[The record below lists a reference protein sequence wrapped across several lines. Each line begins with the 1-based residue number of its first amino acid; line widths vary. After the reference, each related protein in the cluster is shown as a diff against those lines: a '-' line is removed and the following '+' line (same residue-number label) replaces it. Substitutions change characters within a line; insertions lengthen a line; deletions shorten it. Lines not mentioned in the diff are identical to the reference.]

1 MRGTATYTNEPGKCY
16 VMSQTSSTMNHVLSI
31 ILAILLSSLPLT
43 SSAQEDTGSDTWQ
56 DIYNALSDLDDL
68 DEEGWNEAY
77 EVFTALSQSP
87 QNINEATLSDL
98 QQIPLLSE
106 QQALAILHYRSL
118 YGDLHSISELY
129 LITAL
134 DRPRIQILKS
144 VFYATPLPKKKYDI
158 THGAGITPGDSAVR
172 EYRKYIRTY
181 YHGSTGDLGSLL
193 FTMKMPTY
201 ERKGYQDGTYRGYD
215 LNHSLRY
222 RYVKN
227 NLQIG
232 LTAAQD
238 AGEPFFAGTN
248 GKGWD
253 FYTGFVRVKKKGVM
267 QNLVVGHYKM
277 SVGMGLLMN
286 TDFRLSRASLLLASP
301 KTSVTLRGHSSRQE
315 NNYLQGIAGTL
326 LFPIKGKT
334 RSLAVTPFISYRA
347 IDATMS
353 NTEPQTITTILTT
366 GYHRTNS
373 EIARRN
379 TASQFAAG
387 TSIVLN
393 LIPFS
398 VALNIL
404 HTSFS
409 DPLIP
414 DKSYKYNIYHPTGK
428 SFTSGS
434 LTYRYIHPRLEF
446 SGETAISGA
455 ADSISYNASEHGSNG
470 IAMATANSLRVKLSE
485 EWTVFALQRFY
496 GYRYQS
502 LQGRSFGDM
511 SNCQNETGIYGGVS
525 TTAIPN
531 TTIAAYVDC
540 AYHPWFRYGYDNA
553 SRSFDAYV
561 YATYTKKATT
571 ATLRYR
577 YRELALAPDGSAFP
591 AFNSI
596 DDGTAQH
603 TLRLSLKHTTNRWTT
618 VSQVQGAYLPSSSDW
633 GYLFSQALGYRLAK
647 RRNVIS
653 SLITSS
659 PLSLWCSLTYFDTS
673 GYDARLYL
681 TDQDMAYAMTSQML
695 YGRGIRANIML
706 LSAVTENI
714 SAALRCHSL
723 RYLDRS
729 TISAS
734 HQQIDSS
741 SQTDISLQIQLTF

>member
-1 MRGTATYTNEPGKCY
+1 M
-16 VMSQTSSTMNHVLSI
+16 
-31 ILAILLSSLPLT
+31 SSLYQPPTMRPILFIVLALLFSCIPLS
-43 SSAQEDTGSDTWQ
+43 SSAQEEGGNDTWQ

-106 QQALAILHYRSL
+106 QQALAILNYRSL
-118 YGDLHSISELY
+118 YGDLHSIAELY
-129 LITAL
+129 LIRAL

-158 THGAGITPGDSAVR
+158 AHGTGITPSDSAVR

-181 YHGSTGDLGSLL
+181 YHGSTGNLGSLL
-193 FTMKMPTY
+193 FTMKIPTY

-222 RYVKN
+222 RYLKN
-227 NLQIG
+227 KLQIG
-232 LTAAQD
+232 FTAAQD

-248 GKGWD
+248 SKGWD
-253 FYTGFVRVKKKGVM
+253 FYTGFVRIKKKGVM

-277 SVGMGLLMN
+277 SMGMGLLMN
-286 TDFRLSRASLLLASP
+286 TDFRPSRASLLLASP
-301 KTSVTLRGHSSRQE
+301 KVGVTLRGHSSRQE
-315 NNYLQGIAGTL
+315 NNYLQGVAGTL

-334 RSLAVTPFISYRA
+334 RSLAVTPFVSYRA

-353 NTEPQTITTILTT
+353 NTEPRTITTILTT
-366 GYHRTNS
+366 GYHRTDS

-379 TASQFAAG
+379 TARQFTAG
-387 TSIVLN
+387 TSVALN

-409 DPLIP
+409 DSLIP

-434 LTYRYIHPRLEF
+434 LTYRYLHPRVEF

-455 ADSISYNASEHGSNG
+455 ADSLSYPASGHGGNG
-470 IAMATANSLRVKLSE
+470 IAMATANSVRVRLSE

-496 GYRYQS
+496 GFRYQS
-502 LQGRSFGDM
+502 LLGRSFGDM

-525 TTAIPN
+525 TTTIPN
-531 TTIAAYVDC
+531 TTLAAYIDC
-540 AYHPWFRYGYDNA
+540 AYHPWFRFGYNNA
-553 SRSFDAYV
+553 SRSFDAYIH
-561 YATYTKKATT
+561 ASYTKEETT

-596 DDGTAQH
+596 GNGTAQH
-603 TLRLSLKHTTNRWTT
+603 TLRLSLKHTSDCWTT
-618 VSQVQGAYLPSSSDW
+618 VSQVHGAYLPSSSDW
-633 GYLFSQALGYRLAK
+633 GYLVSQAVGYRLA
-647 RRNVIS
+647 RRRKVFS

-659 PLSLWCSLTYFDTS
+659 PLSLWCSLTYFNTS
-673 GYDARLYL
+673 GYDSRLYL
-681 TDQDMAYAMTSQML
+681 TDQDMAYSMTSQML
-695 YGRGIRANIML
+695 YGRGVRANIML

-734 HQQIDSS
+734 HQLIDSS